1 MGRRVGRSGSS
12 DFVLSCLGEFNLC
25 FLTSI
30 HSQGGGEAEQKRIQ
44 ETIEKYEKL
53 NEISDESVEA
63 AAEVLETVQEEEAAT
78 EAAEATAEVTTKQTE
93 EVAVTEDNIEEI
105 VDIEEEVENVSN
117 NEIVARVEL
126 KIASPE
132 DNGKC

>member
-1 MGRRVGRSGSS
+1 M
-12 DFVLSCLGEFNLC
+12 FLSCLGKFNLW
-25 FLTSI
+25 FITSM
-30 HSQGGGEAEQKRIQ
+30 HPQGGGEAEQKRIQ

-53 NEISDESVEA
+53 NEISDESVEE

-78 EAAEATAEVTTKQTE
+78 EAAEATAEVTTKQP
-93 EVAVTEDNIEEI
+93 VTEDNIEQI
-105 VDIEEEVENVSN
+105 VDIEEVENVSN

>member
-1 MGRRVGRSGSS
+1 M
-12 DFVLSCLGEFNLC
+12 
-25 FLTSI
+25 
-30 HSQGGGEAEQKRIQ
+30 
-44 ETIEKYEKL
+44 
-53 NEISDESVEA
+53 
-63 AAEVLETVQEEEAAT
+63 LETVQEEEAAT
-78 EAAEATAEVTTKQTE
+78 EAVTEAAGEVTTKQT

-105 VDIEEEVENVSN
+105 VEIEEKVENVSD

>member
-1 MGRRVGRSGSS
+1 M
-12 DFVLSCLGEFNLC
+12 E
-25 FLTSI
+25 
-30 HSQGGGEAEQKRIQ
+30 E
-44 ETIEKYEKL
+44 
-53 NEISDESVEA
+53 

-78 EAAEATAEVTTKQTE
+78 EAGTEAAGEVTTKQPE

-105 VDIEEEVENVSN
+105 VEIEEVENVSN

-132 DNGKC
+132 DNGMC

>member
-1 MGRRVGRSGSS
+1 M
-12 DFVLSCLGEFNLC
+12 E
-25 FLTSI
+25 
-30 HSQGGGEAEQKRIQ
+30 
-44 ETIEKYEKL
+44 
-53 NEISDESVEA
+53 
-63 AAEVLETVQEEEAAT
+63 AAEVLETVQEAAT
-78 EAAEATAEVTTKQTE
+78 EAGTEAANAAGEVTTKKTE

-105 VDIEEEVENVSN
+105 VEIEEVENVSN

>member
-1 MGRRVGRSGSS
+1 MEAASLILS
-12 DFVLSCLGEFNLC
+12 LSCIGEFNLW
-25 FLTSI
+25 LITSL
-30 HSQGGGEAEQKRIQ
+30 HPQGGGEAEQKRIQ

-53 NEISDESVEA
+53 NEISDESVEE

-78 EAAEATAEVTTKQTE
+78 EAGTEAAGEVTTKQTV

-105 VDIEEEVENVSN
+105 VEIEEVENVSN

-132 DNGKC
+132 DNGMC

>member
-1 MGRRVGRSGSS
+1 M
-12 DFVLSCLGEFNLC
+12 E
-25 FLTSI
+25 
-30 HSQGGGEAEQKRIQ
+30 E
-44 ETIEKYEKL
+44 
-53 NEISDESVEA
+53 

-78 EAAEATAEVTTKQTE
+78 EAVTEAAAAAGEVTTKQT

-105 VDIEEEVENVSN
+105 VEIEEEVENVSN

>member
-1 MGRRVGRSGSS
+1 M
-12 DFVLSCLGEFNLC
+12 
-25 FLTSI
+25 
-30 HSQGGGEAEQKRIQ
+30 
-44 ETIEKYEKL
+44 
-53 NEISDESVEA
+53 
-63 AAEVLETVQEEEAAT
+63 LETGQEEEAAT
-78 EAAEATAEVTTKQTE
+78 EAAGEVTTKQT

-105 VDIEEEVENVSN
+105 VEIEEEVENVSN

>member
-1 MGRRVGRSGSS
+1 M
-12 DFVLSCLGEFNLC
+12 
-25 FLTSI
+25 
-30 HSQGGGEAEQKRIQ
+30 
-44 ETIEKYEKL
+44 
-53 NEISDESVEA
+53 
-63 AAEVLETVQEEEAAT
+63 LETVQEEEEAAT
-78 EAAEATAEVTTKQTE
+78 EAATEAGTEAAAAAGEVTTKQPE

-105 VDIEEEVENVSN
+105 VEIEEVENVSN

>member
-1 MGRRVGRSGSS
+1 MEAASLILFNPVSIGK
-12 DFVLSCLGEFNLC
+12 FNLW
-25 FLTSI
+25 LITAI
-30 HSQGGGEAEQKRIQ
+30 HPQGGGEAEQKRIQ

-53 NEISDESVEA
+53 NEISDESVEE
-63 AAEVLETVQEEEAAT
+63 AAEVLETVQEAAT
-78 EAAEATAEVTTKQTE
+78 EAGTEAADAAGEVTTKKTE

-105 VDIEEEVENVSN
+105 VEIEEEVENVSN

-126 KIASPE
+126 KIASPQ

>member
-1 MGRRVGRSGSS
+1 M
-12 DFVLSCLGEFNLC
+12 
-25 FLTSI
+25 
-30 HSQGGGEAEQKRIQ
+30 HPQGGGEAEQKRIQ

-53 NEISDESVEA
+53 NEISDESVEE

-78 EAAEATAEVTTKQTE
+78 EAGTEAAAAAGEVTAKQTE

-105 VDIEEEVENVSN
+105 VEIEEEVENVSN

>member
-1 MGRRVGRSGSS
+1 M
-12 DFVLSCLGEFNLC
+12 E
-25 FLTSI
+25 
-30 HSQGGGEAEQKRIQ
+30 E
-44 ETIEKYEKL
+44 
-53 NEISDESVEA
+53 
-63 AAEVLETVQEEEAAT
+63 AAEVLETVLEAAT
-78 EAAEATAEVTTKQTE
+78 EAGTETAEAAGEGTTKQP

-105 VDIEEEVENVSN
+105 VEIEEVENVSN